1 MLARTSNTPTPLPL
15 RMLILLDTHI
25 HRAHSHTHHTRTDR
39 GRWSNSL
46 PVFPGLDARV
56 RAVADKGWPSGG
68 MPMLTTAETV
78 SLLIYIYIHTHT
90 RDGARQFL

>member
-1 MLARTSNTPTPLPL
+1 
-15 RMLILLDTHI
+15 
-25 HRAHSHTHHTRTDR
+25 
-39 GRWSNSL
+39 L